1 MERTYS
7 NPKYIGFV
15 GVQWISEGTQYRF
28 TDAAGKLTFINPSN
42 DSVFVAINEMDYKL
56 HKSEVFCLPENAGYA
71 IGDIIL

>member
-1 MERTYS
+1 VYNEYQKVH
-7 NPKYIGFV
+7 NIV
-15 GVQWISEGTQYRF
+15 F